1 MVFFIGK
8 LVENFQNEFISY
20 DLILVLCALIAYVHI
35 FEAAACLLCQTAD
48 FKFCTGSLKLIS
60 ANLIHALSAGME
72 TRLDKTETGVQSCP
86 SYAAKHVDV
95 QINLV
100 LKPI

>member
-1 MVFFIGK
+1 MYVCFR
-8 LVENFQNEFISY
+8 LQPIS
-20 DLILVLCALIAYVHI
+20 C
-35 FEAAACLLCQTAD
+35 D
-48 FKFCTGSLKLIS
+48 FKFCTGSLKPIS
-60 ANLIHALSAGME
+60 ANLIHVLSAGME
-72 TRLDKTETGVQSCP
+72 KRLDKTETGEQSCP